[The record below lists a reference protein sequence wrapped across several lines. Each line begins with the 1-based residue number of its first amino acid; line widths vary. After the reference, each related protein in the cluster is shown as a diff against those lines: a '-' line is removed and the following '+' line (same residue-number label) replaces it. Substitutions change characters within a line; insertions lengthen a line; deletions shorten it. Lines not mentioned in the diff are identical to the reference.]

1 MNELET
7 RLPGF
12 IIVTRQKSDLLFG
25 LLAGGLP
32 IEEIGA
38 GEVVPFGVMKVA
50 GYGRVSFF
58 AASPQPFTILVE
70 EGCSPEGI
78 FSQAAVLTSALD
90 AVTGLQFVAAH
101 VFPSGTYM
109 QATLT
114 STGAAADIQ
123 FCGRGLPH
131 SSGGP

>member
-1 MNELET
+1 MET
-7 RLPGF
+7 EIDAPGF
-12 IIVTRQKSDLLFG
+12 VIATRQKSDLLFG
-25 LLAGGLP
+25 P
-32 IEEIGA
+32 IEDEVGA
-38 GEVVPFGVMKVA
+38 AEVIPFDVALVA

-58 AASPQPFTILVE
+58 AASLQPFTILVE
-70 EGCSPEGI
+70 ESCSPEGV
-78 FSQAAVLTSALD
+78 FTQAALFVSALD

-114 STGAAADIQ
+114 NTGAAADVE